1 MYTLKVL
8 GDFINGGF
16 VRPRGATH
24 RIISLDPGDAGY
36 RIGSFPIYPEHA
48 DLAVQ
53 SARTAWES
61 WHRLDFTERAD
72 VLRKFSA
79 EVVNHRNQLKSLI
92 SAETGKPLWEA
103 EEELSVVESL
113 VECEIRE
120 GVRAVSPFTVSA
132 VQWAVDG
139 SCHYKSLGVVVV
151 LGAAIS
157 PLLTPCSHIIPAL
170 LSGNSVV
177 FKPSKL
183 APATGQYL
191 AQLFEQIDLPRGV
204 FNLVQGEAE
213 VGAALASHEAVDGV
227 LFSGSYPAGRRLLK
241 ATSALPHKLVALQ
254 MGGINVALVLAD
266 ADLERALYETI
277 TGAFLTSGQRFTST
291 AVILIERPL
300 FASFQEAFLETVK
313 LLKVGYSSDPE
324 VFMGPL
330 LSGAAMDR
338 FLALQ
343 KRMSKLGV
351 KTILPSHPLKLDKPG
366 FYVGPAVHTLEYP
379 DKLSNFMPEG
389 LSFGPDVVLMAV
401 KDAAEGIQLANST
414 QYPFGSALFT
424 EDFRRF
430 EELSSGLHFGVIN
443 FNIATTSFS
452 LRLPLVGAR
461 KCANNRPFGVF
472 SQRNCT
478 YPVATLKARN
488 PFDPERALPVYP
500 KRSKK

>member
-1 MYTLKVL
+1 
-8 GDFINGGF
+8 
-16 VRPRGATH
+16 
-24 RIISLDPGDAGY
+24 
-36 RIGSFPIYPEHA
+36 
-48 DLAVQ
+48 
-53 SARTAWES
+53 
-61 WHRLDFTERAD
+61 
-72 VLRKFSA
+72 
-79 EVVNHRNQLKSLI
+79 
-92 SAETGKPLWEA
+92 
-103 EEELSVVESL
+103 
-113 VECEIRE
+113 
-120 GVRAVSPFTVSA
+120 VSPFTVNS

-157 PLLTPCSHIIPAL
+157 PLLTACTHIIPAM
-170 LSGNSVV
+170 LSGNAVV
-177 FKPSKL
+177 YKPSKL

-204 FNLVQGEAE
+204 FNLVQGDAA
-213 VGAALASHEAVDGV
+213 VGAALAAHEAVDGV

-254 MGGINVALVLAD
+254 MGGINVALVLSD
-266 ADLERALYETI
+266 AELERAIYETI

-291 AVILIERPL
+291 SVILIERPL
-300 FASFQEAFLETVK
+300 HGAFLEAFIETVK

-343 KRMSKLGV
+343 KRMGKLGV
-351 KTILPSHPLKLDKPG
+351 KTPLASHPLKLDKPG
-366 FYVGPAVHTLEYP
+366 FYVGPAVHTLEYADRLTTFLP
-379 DKLSNFMPEG
+379 DG
-389 LSFGPDVVLMAV
+389 LSFGPDVFLVPI
-401 KDAAEGIQLANST
+401 KDAAEGVNLANST
-414 QYPFGSALFT
+414 QYPFGSAVFT

-443 FNIATTSFS
+443 FNVATTAFS

-500 KRSKK
+500 KRQKK